1 MHIQKATAADLPKA
15 MQCYEEIIDKTPGIE
30 HLAMWR
36 KGQHPTEETI
46 LSYINKGEFYI
57 LWDHETIAGMMA
69 LANGISETYRTVNW
83 ITKATDTEAAELHVL
98 GVSPDYQ
105 GKGIARQLIHEAL
118 CLCKENGK
126 KVLAINLSGGDEFR
140 YIHGRAEYK
149 NVKSVDISEFNDYD
163 IVVIDL
169 GNPFYIDSNGDFCG
183 ISSGYNYKNIEILK
197 ISSLKI
203 VMALSDAWHINKCKY
218 FLLDEKW
225 AEQISNSYIFLFDT
239 EPPKQLLKY
248 NVNMFDRNSD
258 SFANE
263 IARLFL

>member
-118 CLCKENGK
+118 CLYKENGK
-126 KVLAINLSGGDEFR
+126 KVLRLDVIGTNTVAKKLYPSQGFVFCDTGHLSIR
-140 YIHGRAEYK
+140 
-149 NVKSVDISEFNDYD
+149 
-163 IVVIDL
+163 
-169 GNPFYIDSNGDFCG
+169 
-183 ISSGYNYKNIEILK
+183 GYED
-197 ISSLKI
+197 
-203 VMALSDAWHINKCKY
+203 M
-218 FLLDEKW
+218 E
-225 AEQISNSYIFLFDT
+225 FLFY
-239 EPPKQLLKY
+239 EQ
-248 NVNMFDRNSD
+248 
-258 SFANE
+258 
-263 IARLFL
+263 RLSK

>member
-1 MHIQKATAADLPKA
+1 MGVSLEAGRTVLVVRETAERRLTMHIQKATAADLPKA

-105 GKGIARQLIHEAL
+105 GKGIARQLIHKAL

-126 KVLAINLSGGDEFR
+126 KVLRLDVIGTNTVA
-140 YIHGRAEYK
+140 
-149 NVKSVDISEFNDYD
+149 KSSI
-163 IVVIDL
+163 
-169 GNPFYIDSNGDFCG
+169 
-183 ISSGYNYKNIEILK
+183 
-197 ISSLKI
+197 
-203 VMALSDAWHINKCKY
+203 
-218 FLLDEKW
+218 
-225 AEQISNSYIFLFDT
+225 
-239 EPPKQLLKY
+239 LLKALY
-248 NVNMFDRNSD
+248 FVIPVICLSAAMRIWNFCFMNKD
-258 SFANE
+258 
-263 IARLFL
+263 

>member
-15 MQCYEEIIDKTPGIE
+15 MQCYEEIIDKTPNIE

-126 KVLAINLSGGDEFR
+126 KVLRLDVIGTNNVAKKLYPSQGFVFCDTGHLSIR
-140 YIHGRAEYK
+140 
-149 NVKSVDISEFNDYD
+149 
-163 IVVIDL
+163 
-169 GNPFYIDSNGDFCG
+169 
-183 ISSGYNYKNIEILK
+183 GYED
-197 ISSLKI
+197 
-203 VMALSDAWHINKCKY
+203 M
-218 FLLDEKW
+218 E
-225 AEQISNSYIFLFDT
+225 FLFY
-239 EPPKQLLKY
+239 EQ
-248 NVNMFDRNSD
+248 
-258 SFANE
+258 
-263 IARLFL
+263 RLSK

>member
-15 MQCYEEIIDKTPGIE
+15 MQCYEEIIDKTPDIE

-83 ITKATDTEAAELHVL
+83 ITKVTDTEAAELHVL

-105 GKGIARQLIHEAL
+105 RKGIARQLIHEAL

-126 KVLAINLSGGDEFR
+126 K
-140 YIHGRAEYK
+140 Y
-149 NVKSVDISEFNDYD
+149 
-163 IVVIDL
+163 
-169 GNPFYIDSNGDFCG
+169 C
-183 ISSGYNYKNIEILK
+183 
-197 ISSLKI
+197 
-203 VMALSDAWHINKCKY
+203 AL
-218 FLLDEKW
+218 
-225 AEQISNSYIFLFDT
+225 
-239 EPPKQLLKY
+239 
-248 NVNMFDRNSD
+248 M
-258 SFANE
+258 
-263 IARLFL
+263 